1 MAESFKY
8 NVEILGMGQPN
19 EATCWHASFRMMFMH
34 LKRTTAELN
43 PRLEAA
49 GIDCKDAQ
57 QSGLADTDYQ
67 KAADALGFTGWSG
80 KRFNLSPGLFDF
92 GLSDGA
98 EEFLS
103 ALRMGPLWVS
113 RKTKGGYHAV
123 VAVGY
128 DDDTRKI
135 LFNNPSP
142 GPQNAVELR
151 LEANLF
157 VRNISAANAS
167 VQGWRYRL

>member
-1 MAESFKY
+1 MADTFKH

-19 EATCWHASFRMMFMH
+19 EATCWHASFRMMFTY
-34 LKRTTAELN
+34 LNRTTAEVD

-49 GIDCKDAQ
+49 GIDTKDAQ
-57 QSGLADTDYQ
+57 RAGLADTEYQ

-80 KRFNLSPGLFDF
+80 KRFNLNPGLFDF

-98 EEFLS
+98 EEFVS
-103 ALRMGPLWVS
+103 ELRMGPLWVS

-128 DDDTRKI
+128 DDDAGKI
-135 LFNNPSP
+135 IFNNPSP
-142 GPQNAVELR
+142 GPKNAKEER
-151 LEANLF
+151 LQANLF
-157 VRNISAANAS
+157 VRNISAASAS
-167 VQGWRYRL
+167 VQGWRYRV